1 MKRSAE
7 RALIGGQRPLQPLV
21 VVQVVAYTHRPNGLK
36 ILIG

>member
-7 RALIGGQRPLQPLV
+7 RALIGGQRPSQPLV